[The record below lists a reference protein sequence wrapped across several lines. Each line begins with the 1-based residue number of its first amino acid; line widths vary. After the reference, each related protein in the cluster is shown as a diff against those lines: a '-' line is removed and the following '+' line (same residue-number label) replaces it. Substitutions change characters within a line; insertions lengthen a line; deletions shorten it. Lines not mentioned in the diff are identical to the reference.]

1 MFFQKKGGEK
11 MTLSLLFSAIVSG
24 ITGVVISKIISD
36 INIADE
42 WGLVI
47 GLTTTLILFM
57 LLCIL
62 ILLDEIRKNT
72 AKEKEKPQ

>member
-1 MFFQKKGGEK
+1 